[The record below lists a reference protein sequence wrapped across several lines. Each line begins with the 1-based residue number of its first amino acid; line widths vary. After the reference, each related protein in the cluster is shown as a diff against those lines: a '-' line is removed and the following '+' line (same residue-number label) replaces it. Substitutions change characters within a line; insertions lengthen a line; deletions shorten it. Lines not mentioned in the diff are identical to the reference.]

1 MTSTRQSDATF
12 GSHAAID
19 SVIDFWRAAGE
30 AGHWFEKSQAFDR
43 RFRDDFHVLHH
54 AAARRELDAWAEG
67 PVSAHTARGVLALLI
82 LLDQYPRNAFR
93 GTGHMYATDPLAR
106 FFAKRALDVGL
117 DAHAPKDLRL
127 FFYLP
132 LSHSEHLS
140 DQQRAL
146 MLNRKLGEPFA
157 SHAQGHLDIV
167 ARFGRFPHRNPMM
180 GRVTTDEEAE
190 FLRQGGFAG

>member
-1 MTSTRQSDATF
+1 MTAHDRPAS
-12 GSHAAID
+12 AIA
-19 SVIDFWRAAGE
+19 SVIDFWVKAGE
-30 AGHWFEKSQAFDR
+30 GGHWFAKSDAFDA
-43 RFRDDFHVLHH
+43 RFREAFHDLHH
-54 AAARRELDAWAEG
+54 AAARRELDAWAQG
-67 PVSAHTARGVLALLI
+67 PQAAQGTLALLI

-106 FFAKRALDVGL
+106 RFAWDALDAGL
-117 DAHAPKDLRL
+117 DAQVPQSLRL

-132 LSHSEHLS
+132 LSHSEHLP

-167 ARFGRFPHRNPMM
+167 ARFGRFPHRNAML
-180 GRVTTDEEAE
+180 GRTTTQQEAE
-190 FLRQGGFAG
+190 FLRNGGFAG

>member
-1 MTSTRQSDATF
+1 MTSPRHAQSIAD
-12 GSHAAID
+12 SRAAID
-19 SVIDFWRAAGE
+19 AVIEFWQTAGR
-30 AGHWFEKSQAFDR
+30 AGHWFDKSEAFDR
-43 RFRDDFHVLHH
+43 RFRDSFQDLHH

-67 PVSAHTARGVLALLI
+67 PVSADTARGVLALLI

-106 FFAKRALDVGL
+106 FFAKRALDAGL
-117 DAHAPKDLRL
+117 DAHVPSDLRL

-132 LSHSEHLS
+132 LSHSEQLA

-167 ARFGRFPHRNPMM
+167 ARFGRFPHRNPML
-180 GRVTTDEEAE
+180 GRMTTDEEAE

>member
-1 MTSTRQSDATF
+1 MTPPRHSPIATD
-12 GSHAAID
+12 SLAAID
-19 SVIDFWRAAGE
+19 SVIDFWQTAGG
-30 AGHWFEKSQAFDR
+30 AGHWFDKSEAFDR
-43 RFRDDFHVLHH
+43 RFRDSFHDLHH
-54 AAARRELDAWAEG
+54 AAARRELDAWADG
-67 PVSAHTARGVLALLI
+67 PLSARTARGALALLI

-106 FFAKRALDVGL
+106 FFARRALDAEL
-117 DAHAPKDLRL
+117 DALVPSDLRL

-167 ARFGRFPHRNPMM
+167 ARFGRFPHRNPML
-180 GRVTTDEEAE
+180 GRVTTDEEAL
-190 FLRQGGFAG
+190 FLQQGGFAG

>member
-1 MTSTRQSDATF
+1 MKPPRLPRAAADP
-12 GSHAAID
+12 HAAID
-19 SVIDFWRAAGE
+19 AVIDFWQTAGE
-30 AGHWFEKSQAFDR
+30 AGHWFGKSEVFDR
-43 RFRDDFHVLHH
+43 RFRDSFHDLHH

-67 PVSAHTARGVLALLI
+67 PVSARTARGVLALLI

-106 FFAKRALDVGL
+106 LFAKHALDAGL
-117 DAHAPKDLRL
+117 DAHVPSDLRL

-132 LSHSEHLS
+132 LSHSEHLA

-167 ARFGRFPHRNPMM
+167 ARFGRFPHRNPML
-180 GRVTTDEEAE
+180 GRATTDEEAE